1 MNTFSHVTFRYPPHY
16 IRDLAEELGFLDLS
30 GSGTG
35 TGWYIPSAV
44 SSATEQTRLLDKI
57 TQELS
62 GAKSSRCGAD
72 WVSLNM
78 SCSLTYRLLIIC
90 ATKVSFHLY
99 LLQVMLLHSYSH
111 V

>member
-1 MNTFSHVTFRYPPHY
+1 VTFRYPSHY
-16 IRDLAEELGFLDLS
+16 IRDLAEELGFFYLS

-35 TGWYIPSAV
+35 TGWFIPTAV
-44 SSATEQTRLLDKI
+44 SSATEQTRLPDKI

-62 GAKSSRCGAD
+62 GAKSSRCEAY
-72 WVSLNM
+72 WVSLHM
-78 SCSLTYRLLIIC
+78 SHSFTYYLLKIY